1 MLLPQRPRCVFIFIH
16 YKLSE
21 VLLFTITVSFQ
32 VSTEGDKY
40 LDDFKPGRDQ
50 SDFGGFRQPDT
61 LASFVSSK
69 SGDVT
74 TASQSDADSGNK
86 S

>member
-1 MLLPQRPRCVFIFIH
+1 M
-16 YKLSE
+16 
-21 VLLFTITVSFQ
+21 
-32 VSTEGDKY
+32 STEGDKY